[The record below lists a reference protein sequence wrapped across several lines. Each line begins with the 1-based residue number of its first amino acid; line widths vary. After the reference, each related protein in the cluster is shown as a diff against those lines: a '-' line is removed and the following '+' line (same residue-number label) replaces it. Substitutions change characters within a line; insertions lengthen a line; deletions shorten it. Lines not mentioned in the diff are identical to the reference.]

1 MGKARLKKSLLV
13 LILILLMGTLPI
25 ISSVQSAKLWSNPW
39 TLPYGGS
46 GVLWTGY
53 DSTQT
58 MKAAAQDGLSTKSR
72 NNVHPAFGD
81 PGTSDIF
88 GMSGLNDSDWVDN
101 GSAEL
106 VIGLNDAVQNHYSD
120 LVDLIANS
128 RGKLVET
135 LLVSKKVSA
144 LVVKVPVSSVST
156 LVSEARLSKWA
167 SYIEPDVKMR
177 ADFTPNDP
185 YWLNQWG
192 PAKIQAD
199 FAWNTTMGSASIIV
213 AVIDTGIDWSH
224 PDLAPNYVPLG
235 YDWVNNNPDP
245 MDDNG
250 HGTHVAGIIAA
261 AINNSVGIAGLA
273 NVRIMAEKVLDKDG
287 SGTSSDVALGIIH
300 AVDSGAKIINLS
312 LGATYP
318 SEVLYEAVRYA
329 FEHGVLVVAAAGNS
343 ASSAKEYPAGYDEV
357 VAVSA
362 TTKSDSLASFSNYGD
377 WIDVAAPGVNIYS
390 TFINDSYA
398 YLSGTSM
405 ASPHV
410 AGVAALIWSEFPN
423 MTRDQVWAQ
432 LQYTADDIGAPGF
445 NIYYGF
451 GRINAK
457 KAVEEAPMDHDLLVL
472 RMRGPSY
479 VQLDTEAT
487 FNTTV
492 LNMGNSNESGVT
504 VELLVN
510 STVANSSAIGSLAS
524 GISEIVSLSWNATI
538 EGVYNVTTYVLPVA
552 GETSIENNAFST
564 QVLCKAPQL
573 IRVPNDY
580 STIQNAVNAANPGDT
595 ISVASGTYHE
605 NLQIVTP
612 GLTIV
617 GENKTSTV
625 IDGGGKGNV
634 VTVTANNVEI
644 DGFTIQN
651 GGKDNV
657 GIFLLGCDAD
667 TINNTVIIENTY
679 GLFLDTSQST
689 TARNNAITNN
699 TFNFGLYGESITDFI
714 QDIDP
719 SNTVAGK
726 PICYIVNQT
735 GNNVPTDAG
744 YVAVVNSTNIN
755 VNDSNLTGNY
765 EGVLFAYSDGSV
777 AQNVNASNN
786 SVGIFLYESM
796 NNSITNTSLTNSDEG
811 IYLLSSDNNT
821 IASSN
826 LSNNTYGLDIARS
839 NNNAVSDS
847 EAFNNT
853 YGVLLE
859 TSGNNSLRNNNMT
872 FNQFNFGVVGTQLS
886 DLVNDV
892 DMSNIVDGKPV
903 YYLVNQH
910 DEQIPKDAGYVAVV
924 SSDNIT
930 ATQLNITKNVQGV
943 LFAFTTDSTI
953 SQSNLTGNDQNGI
966 VLCSSENNRIY
977 SNKLA
982 ANGVGVGT
990 VDSSNNTIYHNNF
1003 MGDNVE
1009 ALCTNS
1015 SDLWDNGYPS
1025 GGNYWIN
1032 FTELDSRRGA
1042 YQNET
1047 GSDGIGDTPYVI
1059 DSHNRDNYPLMQPW
1073 TGHYIAVI
1081 SVTPTKTVIGKGFS
1095 FDVIVN
1101 VAIEGD
1107 SAETFNVTAYAN
1119 ATVIGTQQIPNL
1131 NGTDQDVLTF
1141 DQNTTGLAYGNYT
1154 ISAYAWPVPGET
1166 NIANNNVTAGSIYV
1180 GIPGDINGDGTV
1192 NILDAIILGNSFL
1205 ATVNSRNWNPNA
1217 DINGDGTVNIL
1228 DAIIMGNHFLQHYP

>member
-1 MGKARLKKSLLV
+1 MKKSLLV
-13 LILILLMGTLPI
+13 LILILLMETLPLMA
-25 ISSVQSAKLWSNPW
+25 SVQSAKLWSKPW
-39 TLPYGGS
+39 TLSYGAPD
-46 GVLWTGY
+46 VLWTGY

-58 MKAAAQDGLSTKSR
+58 MKAAAQEGLNTRSR
-72 NNVHPAFGD
+72 NNGYPAFKD
-81 PGTSDIF
+81 PGTSNIF
-88 GMSGLNDSDWVDN
+88 GMPSLNDSDWVDN

-106 VIGLNDAVQNHYSD
+106 VIGLNDAEQNHYSD
-120 LVDLIANS
+120 LIDLIANS

-135 LLVSKKVSA
+135 LLVGKKVSA
-144 LVVKVPVSSVST
+144 LVVKVPVSSVSN
-156 LVSEARLSKWA
+156 LVSETRLSKWA
-167 SYIEPDVKMR
+167 RYVEPNVKMR

-213 AVIDTGIDWSH
+213 AVVDTGVDWSH

-287 SGTSSDVALGIIH
+287 SGTTSDVAQGIIH

-329 FEHGVLVVAAAGNS
+329 FEHGVLVVASAGNS
-343 ASSAKEYPAGYDEV
+343 ASSVKEYPAGYDEV

-362 TTKSDSLASFSNYGD
+362 TTMSDSLASFSNYGN
-377 WIDVAAPGVNIYS
+377 WIDVAAPGVHIYS
-390 TFINDSYA
+390 TIINDSYA

-405 ASPHV
+405 ASPHA
-410 AGVAALIWSEFPN
+410 AGVAALIWSRFPN

-432 LQYTADDIGAPGF
+432 LQYTADDLGTPGF
-445 NIYYGF
+445 DIYYGF
-451 GRINAK
+451 GRIDAK
-457 KAVEEAPMDHDLLVL
+457 KAVEQVPMNHDLLVL
-472 RMRGPSY
+472 RMRGPSF

-487 FNTTV
+487 VNTTV

-510 STVANSSAIGSLAS
+510 GTVANSSAIGLLES
-524 GISEIVSLSWNATI
+524 GASEIVSLSWNGTV
-538 EGVYNVTTYVLPVA
+538 EGVYNVTAYVLPVA

-564 QVLCKAPQL
+564 QVLCKSPQI
-573 IRVPNDY
+573 IRVPSDY
-580 STIQNAVNAANPGDT
+580 GTIQGAVNAANEGDT
-595 ISVASGTYHE
+595 ILVASGTYHE
-605 NLQIVTP
+605 NVQIVTS
-612 GLTIV
+612 GLTII

-634 VTVTANNVEI
+634 VSVTADKVEI

-657 GIFLLGCDAD
+657 GISLLGSDAN
-667 TINNTVIIENTY
+667 TINNTVIIGNTY
-679 GLFLDTSQST
+679 GLFLDTSPST

-699 TFNFGLYGESITDFI
+699 TFNFGLYGESLMDFI
-714 QDIDP
+714 QDIDS

-735 GNNVPTDAG
+735 GSSVPTDAG
-744 YVAVVNSTNIN
+744 YVAVVNSTDIN
-755 VNDSNLTGNY
+755 VMDANLTGNY
-765 EGVLFAYSDGSV
+765 EGVLFAYSSWSV
-777 AQNVNASNN
+777 VQNVNASNN
-786 SVGIFLYESM
+786 SVDVFLYESL
-796 NNSITNTSLTNSDEG
+796 NNSVTDTLLTNSDEG

-839 NNNAVSDS
+839 YNNAMNDLEV
-847 EAFNNT
+847 FNNT

-859 TSGNNSLRNNNMT
+859 MSGNNSLRNNNMT
-872 FNQFNFGVVGTQLS
+872 INQFNFGVVGTQLS
-886 DLVNDV
+886 ALVNDV
-892 DMSNIVDGKPV
+892 DTSNIVDGKPV

-924 SSDNIT
+924 NCANIT
-930 ATQLNITKNVQGV
+930 VAQLNVTKNVQGV
-943 LFAFTTDSTI
+943 LLAFTTDSTI
-953 SQSNLTGNDQNGI
+953 SQSNLTANDQNGI
-966 VLCSSENNRIY
+966 IFCSSDQNRIY

-982 ANGVGVGT
+982 GNSVGIST
-990 VDSSNNTIYHNNF
+990 VDSINNTIYHNNF

-1015 SDLWDNGYPS
+1015 SDLWDNGYRS

-1032 FTELDSRRGA
+1032 FTELDSRRGV

-1059 DSHNRDNYPLMQPW
+1059 DSHNKDNYPLMQPW
-1073 TGHYIAVI
+1073 TGHDITVI
-1081 SVTPTKTVIGKGFS
+1081 SATSTKTVIGKGFS
-1095 FDVIVN
+1095 YEVIVN
-1101 VAIEGD
+1101 VANDGD
-1107 SAETFNVTAYAN
+1107 TAETVNITAYAN
-1119 ATVIGTQQIPNL
+1119 ATVIGTQQITNL
-1131 NGTDQDVLTF
+1131 NGTEQDVLTF

-1154 ISAYAWPVPGET
+1154 ISAYASPVPGET
-1166 NIANNNVTAGSIYV
+1166 NIANNNVTADSIYV

-1192 NILDAIILGNSFL
+1192 NILDAIQVSNSFL
-1205 ATVNSRNWNPNA
+1205 ATPVSSNWNSNA